1 MGQAR
6 AADRITKRCWFLP
19 PAGRIPGLAGAP
31 IKFQFQLILIS
42 PPPHQ
47 VHYAKPQQND
57 NSGLAVLVRQ
67 TKPKYTAGDVQ
78 SVEKIEGVKFYKQQI
93 RDVPFAPLPF
103 GNSSFYPGRPWRC
116 QLPSQLEASSSCCPC
131 ALVLEI
137 DFESLQV
144 PNPRFCLSHPC
155 SQSWLCYIWLQVKN
169 LRLKTSQSCFENICS
184 PKVFSWR
191 TRRKRLEDDCQRKPQ
206 LASGYI

>member
-31 IKFQFQLILIS
+31 IKFQLQLILIS
-42 PPPHQ
+42 FPTSHHHQ

-78 SVEKIEGVKFYKQQI
+78 LVGKIEGVKFYKQQI
-93 RDVPFAPLPF
+93 RDVPLTPLPF

-116 QLPSQLEASSSCCPC
+116 QLPGQLEASSLYCPC
-131 ALVLEI
+131 VLVL
-137 DFESLQV
+137 S
-144 PNPRFCLSHPC
+144 
-155 SQSWLCYIWLQVKN
+155 
-169 LRLKTSQSCFENICS
+169 
-184 PKVFSWR
+184 
-191 TRRKRLEDDCQRKPQ
+191 
-206 LASGYI
+206 